1 MPKCTMSLPDTMS
14 SRINDQDL
22 FQTSAENV
30 EEALSNLLND
40 YSELRDIIYDESQN
54 IRRFINIFVDGV
66 NIKDTEGI
74 LTEIKLDAEITIL
87 AAIAGG

>member
-1 MPKCTMSLPDTMS
+1 
-14 SRINDQDL
+14 
-22 FQTSAENV
+22 
-30 EEALSNLLND
+30 
-40 YSELRDIIYDESQN
+40 LRDIIYDESQN

-74 LTEIKLDAEITIL
+74 LTEIKLNAEITIL

>member
-1 MPKCTMSLPDTMS
+1 MSLPDTMS

-66 NIKDTEGI
+66 NIKDTEGM
-74 LTEIKLDAEITIL
+74 LTEIKLNSEITIL

>member
-74 LTEIKLDAEITIL
+74 LTEIKLNAEITIL

>member
-1 MPKCTMSLPDTMS
+1 MSLPDTMS

-74 LTEIKLDAEITIL
+74 LTEIKLNAEITIL

>member
-1 MPKCTMSLPDTMS
+1 MSLPDTMS